1 MNRFLI
7 LVLPTLLFVSSPG
20 HAAED
25 AEKLPDA
32 ASTAAESS
40 ASPSPSPT
48 PIVIQPTP
56 TPEPPPAPAPKK
68 NSKWLDD
75 QKKAC
80 DRYYTGKIQAG
91 IRRSCQVGGI
101 LVDRYLDRPAG
112 VAETGCRLQYGEE
125 PGETYGCL
133 IGTKIAREL
142 DKGTSRYLSDLQLCS
157 ESYPVR
163 TELDTYLLESCL
175 IGIHAQSFAASAGRF
190 DLCKA
195 ITPERSF
202 LGPCAVGA
210 SLNSANAAGGS
221 TANASPS
228 HRVLCEKYFDHLR
241 FHMGYRNCL
250 NARAVSPGIETK
262 PLTLDDIRSRCDT
275 IVSDN
280 SNDHERGACVI
291 GAVLLETQRKGTPL
305 TLFDGCGVNQVRYED
320 RDVLGC
326 LAAGSFLTY
335 SNANTADRLCR
346 EVFRDK
352 KSLARSGCLNSI
364 AVLTKGPEK
373 AIAKPTPT
381 SADAK
386 PAPPPEPST
395 ATSKKE

>member
-1 MNRFLI
+1 MNCYSAFA
-7 LVLPTLLFVSSPG
+7 LVWALSLNFGVAI
-20 HAAED
+20 AAENM
-25 AEKLPDA
+25 KA
-32 ASTAAESS
+32 ADETTS
-40 ASPSPSPT
+40 SPSPTPT

-91 IRRSCQVGGI
+91 IRRSCQVGGV
-101 LVDRYLDRPAG
+101 LVDRYLDQPAR

-125 PGETYGCL
+125 PGETFACL

-142 DKGTSRYLSDLQLCS
+142 EKGTNRYLTDLQLCS

-175 IGIHAQSFAASAGRF
+175 IGIHAQSFTAPQPRF

-210 SLNSANAAGGS
+210 SLNIAGVTSGTTGS
-221 TANASPS
+221 TTATASPS

-241 FHMGYRNCL
+241 FHMGYRSCL
-250 NARAVSPGIETK
+250 NARAVSPGGEPK
-262 PLTLDDIRSRCDT
+262 PLTLDEIRSRCDLV
-275 IVSDN
+275 VSDN
-280 SNDHERGACVI
+280 GNDHERGACVI
-291 GAVLLETQRKGTPL
+291 GAVLLEAQRKGTS
-305 TLFDGCGVNQVRYED
+305 TAMFDGCGVNQVRYED
-320 RDVLGC
+320 RDILGC
-326 LAAGSFLTY
+326 LAAGSFLSY
-335 SNANTADRLCR
+335 SNAPTADRLCR

-352 KSLARSGCLNSI
+352 KSLARSGCINAISTL
-364 AVLTKGPEK
+364 EK
-373 AIAKPTPT
+373 A
-381 SADAK
+381 
-386 PAPPPEPST
+386 
-395 ATSKKE
+395 SKKE

>member
-1 MNRFLI
+1 MNRFITALI
-7 LVLPTLLFVSSPG
+7 AVLMLNLFST
-20 HAAED
+20 AAFAADEG
-25 AEKLPDA
+25 AKLPDA
-32 ASTAAESS
+32 TGKVEPT

-48 PIVIQPTP
+48 PIVIPATP
-56 TPEPPPAPAPKK
+56 TPEPPPAPALKK

-101 LVDRYLDRPAG
+101 LVDRYLEQPNR

-125 PGETYGCL
+125 PGETYACL
-133 IGTKIAREL
+133 IGTKIAHEL
-142 DKGTSRYLSDLQLCS
+142 EKGTSRYLSDLQLCS

-175 IGIHAQSFAASAGRF
+175 VGVHAQSFAAPAARF
-190 DLCKA
+190 ELCKA

-210 SLNSANAAGGS
+210 SLNPASATAGTMASASTAPTVAAG
-221 TANASPS
+221 PS

-241 FHMGYRNCL
+241 FHMGYRSCL
-250 NARAVSPGIETK
+250 NARAVSPAGESK
-262 PLTLDDIRSRCDT
+262 PLTLDEIRSRCDT

-280 SNDHERGACVI
+280 GNDHERGACVI

-305 TLFDGCGVNQVRYED
+305 TMFDACGVNQVRYED

-326 LAAGSFLTY
+326 LAAGSFLSY
-335 SNANTADRLCR
+335 SNANTAERLCR
-346 EVFRDK
+346 EVFREK

-364 AVLTKGPEK
+364 SVLEK
-373 AIAKPTPT
+373 A
-381 SADAK
+381 
-386 PAPPPEPST
+386 
-395 ATSKKE
+395 SKKE

>member
-1 MNRFLI
+1 MKRFSTSLAAI
-7 LVLPTLLFVSSPG
+7 AVVLQIFFGGLVV
-20 HAAED
+20 HAED
-25 AEKLPDA
+25 QGAKLPDA
-32 ASTAAESS
+32 S
-40 ASPSPSPT
+40 AVSEPLISPSPSPT

-56 TPEPPPAPAPKK
+56 TPEPPLAPAQKK

-101 LVDRYLDRPAG
+101 LVDRYLERLPS

-142 DKGTSRYLSDLQLCS
+142 EKGTSRYLNDLQLCS

-175 IGIHAQSFAASAGRF
+175 IGIHAQSFTVSAGRF
-190 DLCKA
+190 ELCKA

-210 SLNSANAAGGS
+210 SLNSSLAGTATAA
-221 TANASPS
+221 AASPS

-250 NARAVSPGIETK
+250 NARAVSLAGETK
-262 PLTLDDIRSRCDT
+262 PLTLDEIRSRCDT

-280 SNDHERGACVI
+280 GNDHERGACVI

-305 TLFDGCGVNQVRYED
+305 SRFEGCGVNQVRYED

-335 SNANTADRLCR
+335 ANANTADRLCR

-352 KSLARSGCLNSI
+352 KSLARSGCINSI
-364 AVLTKGPEK
+364 ATLEKGLV
-373 AIAKPTPT
+373 
-381 SADAK
+381 K
-386 PAPPPEPST
+386 PAVTP
-395 ATSKKE
+395 ATKE

>member
-1 MNRFLI
+1 MNSYFKVLLI
-7 LVLPTLLFVSSPG
+7 VLGATFTIGTSGSF
-20 HAAED
+20 ASAEEVG
-25 AEKLPDA
+25 AKLPDPSKA
-32 ASTAAESS
+32 EPTAT
-40 ASPSPSPT
+40 PSPSPT

-56 TPEPPPAPAPKK
+56 TPEPPPAPAAKK

-101 LVDRYLDRPAG
+101 LVDRYLEKLPR

-125 PGETYGCL
+125 PGETYACL

-142 DKGTSRYLSDLQLCS
+142 DKGTSRYVTDLQLCS

-175 IGIHAQSFAASAGRF
+175 IGIHAQSFAAPAGRF
-190 DLCKA
+190 ELCKA
-195 ITPERSF
+195 ITSERSF

-210 SLNSANAAGGS
+210 SLNPATSQTTTTAVAAPAAAS
-221 TANASPS
+221 ASPS

-250 NARAVSPGIETK
+250 NARAVSPGGESK
-262 PLTLDDIRSRCDT
+262 ALTLDEIRSRCDT

-280 SNDHERGACVI
+280 GNDHERGACVI
-291 GAVLLETQRKGTPL
+291 GAVLIETQRKGTPL
-305 TLFDGCGVNQVRYED
+305 TMFDGCGVNQVRYED

-352 KSLARSGCLNSI
+352 KSMARSGCINSI
-364 AVLTKGPEK
+364 ATLTKGPAK
-373 AIAKPTPT
+373 AADST
-381 SADAK
+381 SV
-386 PAPPPEPST
+386 
-395 ATSKKE
+395 KE

>member
-1 MNRFLI
+1 MNCLSKALTAGALSFIVANTL
-7 LVLPTLLFVSSPG
+7 LSTSAALADEQGVKLPTSTV
-20 HAAED
+20 
-25 AEKLPDA
+25 
-32 ASTAAESS
+32 TAAPS

-56 TPEPPPAPAPKK
+56 TPEPPPAPAQKK
-68 NSKWLDD
+68 NSKWLDE
-75 QKKAC
+75 QKKVC

-91 IRRSCQVGGI
+91 IRRSCQVGGV
-101 LVDRYLDRPAG
+101 LVDRYLERGAN

-142 DKGTSRYLSDLQLCS
+142 EKGTSRYLGDLQLCS

-175 IGIHAQSFAASAGRF
+175 TGIHAQSFAPPAGRF

-210 SLNSANAAGGS
+210 SLNPAGVSSGTATAA
-221 TANASPS
+221 AAASPS

-241 FHMGYRNCL
+241 FHMGYRSCL
-250 NARAVSPGIETK
+250 NARAVSPAAEAK
-262 PLTLDDIRSRCDT
+262 PLTLDEIRGRCDT

-280 SNDHERGACVI
+280 GNDHERGACVI
-291 GAVLLETQRKGTPL
+291 GAVLLESQRTGAPL
-305 TLFDGCGVNQVRYED
+305 TRFDGCGVNQVRYED

-335 SNANTADRLCR
+335 SNASTADRLCR

-352 KSLARSGCLNSI
+352 KSLARSGCINSI
-364 AVLTKGPEK
+364 AVLEKSSAKGS
-373 AIAKPTPT
+373 AQT
-381 SADAK
+381 SG
-386 PAPPPEPST
+386 
-395 ATSKKE
+395 KE

>member
-1 MNRFLI
+1 MICYRIFLAA
-7 LVLPTLLFVSSPG
+7 LLGLTTTFAPSAF
-20 HAAED
+20 AADEG
-25 AEKLPDA
+25 AKLPEP
-32 ASTAAESS
+32 TKAE
-40 ASPSPSPT
+40 APAPPPSPSPT

-56 TPEPPPAPAPKK
+56 TPEPPPAPAAKK
-68 NSKWLDD
+68 NSKWLDE

-101 LVDRYLDRPAG
+101 LVDRYLEQVQR

-125 PGETYGCL
+125 PGETYACL

-142 DKGTSRYLSDLQLCS
+142 EKGTSRYLSDLQLCS

-175 IGIHAQSFAASAGRF
+175 IGIHAQSFAAPASRF
-190 DLCKA
+190 ELCKA
-195 ITPERSF
+195 ITSERSF

-210 SLNSANAAGGS
+210 SLNVTGAGS
-221 TANASPS
+221 TATPPTSTGAASATTASAAAAGPS

-241 FHMGYRNCL
+241 FHMGYRSCL
-250 NARAVSPGIETK
+250 NARAVSPSGEPK
-262 PLTLDDIRSRCDT
+262 PLTLDEIRSRCDT

-280 SNDHERGACVI
+280 GNDHERGACVI

-305 TLFDGCGVNQVRYED
+305 TMFDACGVNQVRYED
-320 RDVLGC
+320 RDFLGC
-326 LAAGSFLTY
+326 LAAGSFLSY
-335 SNANTADRLCR
+335 SNATTADRLCR

-352 KSLARSGCLNSI
+352 KSLVRSGCLNSI
-364 AVLTKGPEK
+364 SVIEK
-373 AIAKPTPT
+373 A
-381 SADAK
+381 
-386 PAPPPEPST
+386 
-395 ATSKKE
+395 SKKE

>member
-1 MNRFLI
+1 MNCFSTSLARISFLSAVS
-7 LVLPTLLFVSSPG
+7 LVLQISLGGTF
-20 HAAED
+20 AYAED
-25 AEKLPDA
+25 EGDKLPDPKA
-32 ASTAAESS
+32 VAEPTAP
-40 ASPSPSPT
+40 PSPSPT

-56 TPEPPPAPAPKK
+56 TPEPPLAPAQKK

-101 LVDRYLDRPAG
+101 LVDRYLERLPN

-142 DKGTSRYLSDLQLCS
+142 EKGTSRYLSDLQLCS

-175 IGIHAQSFAASAGRF
+175 IGIHAQSFTVPAGRF
-190 DLCKA
+190 ELCKA

-210 SLNSANAAGGS
+210 SLNPVAGTATATAA
-221 TANASPS
+221 ASPS

-250 NARAVSPGIETK
+250 NARAVSPAGETK
-262 PLTLDDIRSRCDT
+262 QLTLDDIRSRCDT

-280 SNDHERGACVI
+280 GNDHERGACVI

-305 TLFDGCGVNQVRYED
+305 SRFDGCGVNQVRYED

-335 SNANTADRLCR
+335 SNASTADRLCR

-352 KSLARSGCLNSI
+352 KSLARSGCINSI
-364 AVLTKGPEK
+364 ATLEKGQP
-373 AIAKPTPT
+373 AAKP
-381 SADAK
+381 SV
-386 PAPPPEPST
+386 
-395 ATSKKE
+395 KE